1 MFDSWNTQHIN
12 KRSFKTLHDNAM
24 MGCCQVAIHN
34 TMTETMLGRVGVA
47 ATQLVTVLELVTGCH
62 AALSRVTG
70 HASETIIREASY
82 FSQDQLTRQ
91 YSRKINC

>member
-1 MFDSWNTQHIN
+1 
-12 KRSFKTLHDNAM
+12 
-24 MGCCQVAIHN
+24 
-34 TMTETMLGRVGVA
+34 MLGVGVA
-47 ATQLVTVLELVTGCH
+47 GTQLVTVLELVTGCH

-91 YSRKINC
+91 YSRKIYV